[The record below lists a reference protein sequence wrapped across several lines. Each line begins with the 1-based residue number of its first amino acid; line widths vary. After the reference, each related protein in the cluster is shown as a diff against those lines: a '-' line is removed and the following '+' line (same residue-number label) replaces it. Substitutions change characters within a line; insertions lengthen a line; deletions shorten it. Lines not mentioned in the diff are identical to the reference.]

1 MKPIAPTGPSSG
13 ALALEDITLASYLD
27 LSGFKLR
34 SEMPDE
40 DIDLVEQ
47 RYPGYLA
54 AKLDE
59 ETAWING
66 RLKKRYAAPFK
77 DPVPTIVLGW
87 LAKIV
92 TPAAYKKRGWNPS
105 SEQDQDILKEAET
118 AREEIKEAA
127 DSNEGLF
134 ELPVRQDLPGGTGV
148 VFGGPLGYAEA
159 SPYTW
164 TD

>member
-1 MKPIAPTGPSSG
+1 
-13 ALALEDITLASYLD
+13 LAAYLD
-27 LSGFKLR
+27 LNGFKLR

-47 RYPGYLA
+47 RYPGYIV

-66 RLKKRYAAPFK
+66 RLRKRYAVPFK
-77 DPVPTIVLGW
+77 DPVPTIVLAW

-92 TPAAYKKRGWNPS
+92 TPAIYKKRGWNPS
-105 SEQDQDILKEAET
+105 SEEDQDILKGAENARAEA
-118 AREEIKEAA
+118 KEAA

-134 ELPVRQDLPGGTGV
+134 ELPLRQDLPGTTGV
-148 VFGGPLGYAEA
+148 QFGGPLGYSEA
-159 SPYTW
+159 DPYTW
-164 TD
+164 TDRQADEVRNGR